1 MEKLHITQDDYGFWM
16 LSLEKADGDLQL
28 LAHQFDAPQHL
39 IENAHELVED
49 GTHPDAVVVV
59 DPPRKVTNLA
69 AAAAPA
75 KVAPIEYHR
84 PQPRKAG
91 L

>member
-16 LSLEKADGDLQL
+16 LSLEKADGELQL
-28 LAHQFDAPQHL
+28 LAHQFAAPQHL

-49 GTHPDAVVVV
+49 GTHPNAVVLV
-59 DPPRKVTNLA
+59 DPPRKENDFA
-69 AAAAPA
+69 ATAAPA
-75 KVAPIEYHR
+75 KVAPMEYRR